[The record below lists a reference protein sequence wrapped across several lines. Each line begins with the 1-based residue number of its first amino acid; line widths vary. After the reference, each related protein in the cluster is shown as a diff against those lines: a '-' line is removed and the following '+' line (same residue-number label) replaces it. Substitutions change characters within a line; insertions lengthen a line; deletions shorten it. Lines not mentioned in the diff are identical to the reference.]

1 MKRMGGCGDGV
12 TLGER
17 RSSPVAL
24 AADLIGCI
32 VVGGHQRGDNARAEG
47 DGSGQEFRFTYDPEI
62 MRNEGFLDSGFKD
75 GSFDQA

>member
-32 VVGGHQRGDNARAEG
+32 VAERGDNARAEG
-47 DGSGQEFRFTYDPEI
+47 DGGSGQEFRFTYDPEI
-62 MRNEGFLDSGFKD
+62 MRNEGFRDSGFKD